1 MLCRQTLEVIPMSTL
16 GFRQTAVMLPI
27 ALALTLA
34 ACGKQAEAPLP
45 APTPSKPASAPTSVA
60 ASAAAATESPDRW
73 IGRWQGPEGTFVE
86 VASESGAYRV
96 TVQNLDGLRRF
107 EARAA
112 PGGGLS
118 FVRDG
123 VTETLRAGNGAATG
137 MKWLADKQD
146 CLVVKAG
153 EGYCRG

>member
-1 MLCRQTLEVIPMSTL
+1 MSTL

-27 ALALTLA
+27 ALALA

-45 APTPSKPASAPTSVA
+45 APTPSKPASAPT
-60 ASAAAATESPDRW
+60 ATESPDRW

-146 CLVVKAG
+146 CLVVRAG

>member
-16 GFRQTAVMLPI
+16 GFKPTAVMLPI
-27 ALALTLA
+27 ALALA
-34 ACGKQAEAPLP
+34 ACGKPPDAPLP
-45 APTPSKPASAPTSVA
+45 APTPSA
-60 ASAAAATESPDRW
+60 ASAAATTEGPDRW
-73 IGRWQGPEGTFVE
+73 IGRWQGPEGTFLE

-96 TVQNLDGLRRF
+96 TVQNLDGPRRF

-112 PGGGLS
+112 SGGGLS

-123 VTETLRAGNGAATG
+123 VTETIRAGHGAETG